1 MIKVAA
7 IIPPSSRNLG
17 NEFFALG
24 GIEAFSQTFSHVEK
38 EISVIEFF
46 DSGENSYGQS
56 KTPLFTDS
64 TLNWI
69 KKDVDLVV
77 LFGGCCLRSPLNRD
91 TDLKHLFDVL
101 FSTGKPFL
109 GWGLSPTLYTEAD
122 VDYAK
127 EVADHPNTLALITRD
142 DIICQKIGDYNKIIS
157 GMDGGFWMGES
168 FKGADRSSNYS
179 VVNLEQSNQLDV
191 AESVNT
197 FQELSKQSSDPVYM
211 VSNNCE
217 LAYYFRHPRS
227 LQITSAQQLWS
238 TYANASYVIT
248 TRAHTTI
255 CCLTSGTPIEYRGI
269 LDDRVVGLMMAA
281 GIDLNGDEDL
291 TPEECATRVQE
302 SKNSFME
309 KIRSQVDISICEK
322 N

>member
-24 GIEAFSQTFSHVEK
+24 GIESFSQTFSHVEK

-46 DSGENSYGQS
+46 DSGENSYGQA
-56 KTPLFTDS
+56 KTPLFTDA
-64 TLNWI
+64 TLDWI
-69 KKDVDLVV
+69 KNDADLVV

-191 AESVNT
+191 AESAGNVRELENT
-197 FQELSKQSSDPVYM
+197 
-211 VSNNCE
+211 
-217 LAYYFRHPRS
+217 
-227 LQITSAQQLWS
+227 
-238 TYANASYVIT
+238 
-248 TRAHTTI
+248 
-255 CCLTSGTPIEYRGI
+255 IEYSVLMGKEDGVIHGHDLPPTLQTPVAIAATGSNRHTLKARTAMLERDMIVDSLKRHKGTISAAARELGI
-269 LDDRVVGLMMAA
+269 TERMVRYKIQKLD
-281 GIDLNGDEDL
+281 IDYETLFKKRRRRKS
-291 TPEECATRVQE
+291 T
-302 SKNSFME
+302 K
-309 KIRSQVDISICEK
+309 
-322 N
+322 

>member
-56 KTPLFTDS
+56 KTPLFTNS
-64 TLNWI
+64 TLDWI
-69 KKDVDLVV
+69 KNDADLVV
-77 LFGGCCLRSPLNRD
+77 LFGGCCLHTN
-91 TDLKHLFDVL
+91 LKHLFDAL
-101 FSTGKPFL
+101 LSTGKPFL
-109 GWGLSPTLYTEAD
+109 GWGLSPTQYDQSDIA
-122 VDYAK
+122 YAK
-127 EVADHPNTLALITRD
+127 QVADNPNTLAVITRD

-157 GMDGGFWMGES
+157 GMDGGFWMGDS
-168 FKGADRSSNYS
+168 FKGAGSSSNYS
-179 VVNLEQSNQLDV
+179 VVNLEQSNQLDA
-191 AESVNT
+191 AESLRT
-197 FQELSKQSSDPVYM
+197 FEDLSKQDDEPVYM

-238 TYANASYVIT
+238 TYANASHVVT

-255 CCLTSGTPIEYRGI
+255 CCLTSGTPVEYRGI
-269 LDDRVVGLMMAA
+269 LDNRVVGLLLAA
-281 GIDLNGDEDL
+281 GIDLDEDGDL
-291 TPEECATRVQE
+291 TPEQCASRVQE
-302 SKNSFME
+302 YKNSFME
-309 KIRSQVDISICEK
+309 KIRSQVDLSICGKE
-322 N
+322 